1 MLRMF
6 EIDLIWKKYKQP
18 KFQDNKRPNFET
30 PTWESKVKVSFRC
43 NPHGE
48 SHNKLQGGEWCLF
61 PKVMGRVKL
70 VHEVVLTKSTTPLAF
85 NLD

>member
-1 MLRMF
+1 MGYDQKKGLDHMF
-6 EIDLIWKKYKQP
+6 ETDLIWKKYKQP
-18 KFQDNKRPNFET
+18 KFQNNERPNFET

-61 PKVMGRVKL
+61 PKGYGSCKACVWGC
-70 VHEVVLTKSTTPLAF
+70 P
-85 NLD
+85 